1 MKEVQTDIFTAGLV
15 PDKLGHGGK
24 RANSGRKRLE
34 PTVAIRV
41 DADLAQT
48 FKDISEQY
56 RVISSGQEDIK
67 LKLKQI
73 MDGECT

>member
-1 MKEVQTDIFTAGLV
+1 MKEVQTDIFSEGLV

-24 RANSGRKRLE
+24 RANSGRKKRE

-41 DADLAQT
+41 DAELAQT
-48 FKDISEQY
+48 FKDISDQY
-56 RVISSGQEDIK
+56 RIITSGQEDIK

-73 MDGECT
+73 IDK